1 MVLILYRA
9 TFLCEHIFCRHIDST
24 KHLQRWPGGQQMMS
38 LLRQVSETLPLP
50 PLLYALCSLLLCHNH
65 NLSIT
70 CHASCGEMCIL
81 TDLDCSNH
89 FSCQVPKDMWQELWA
104 PPTELCLCLRLWRGR
119 ITGTSV
125 RTCIFM
131 LDGCLIFCNE
141 TCKCR
146 LTIDQK

>member
-81 TDLDCSNH
+81 TDLDCSIK
-89 FSCQVPKDMWQELWA
+89 FGSFFLSGSKRYVAGAMG
-104 PPTELCLCLRLWRGR
+104 PTNRTL
-119 ITGTSV
+119 SV
-125 RTCIFM
+125 SPSVERPDYRNICEDLHLHVRWL
-131 LDGCLIFCNE
+131 LDFL
-141 TCKCR
+141 
-146 LTIDQK
+146 Q